1 MDWQQQVSV
10 SIVAATALA
19 FAVARWRRR
28 KFSFQRDTHCGCQ
41 AGRTVERSSIVYAA
55 KKGERPRVIV
65 KMR

>member
-1 MDWQQQVSV
+1 MDWQQVLSLG
-10 SIVAATALA
+10 IVAATALA

-28 KFSFQRDTHCGCQ
+28 KFIFQRDTHCGCQ
-41 AGRTVERSSIVYAA
+41 AGGMVERSSIVYAA

>member
-1 MDWQQQVSV
+1 MDWQQIVSL

-19 FAVARWRRR
+19 FVVARWRRR

-41 AGRTVERSSIVYAA
+41 GGRTGERSSIVYSA
-55 KKGERPRVIV
+55 KKGGRPRVTV

>member
-1 MDWQQQVSV
+1 MDWQQVLSL

-28 KFSFQRDTHCGCQ
+28 TFSFQRDTHCGCQ
-41 AGRTVERSSIVYAA
+41 AGRTVERSSIVYSA
-55 KKGERPRVIV
+55 KKGERRRVIV